1 MAIYDHKYGELKYYR
16 VFRAWGGE
24 EYQEYVRI
32 KDDPKAAYEE
42 AKAID
47 QRLADEQMAYAR
59 SRVRTAEYHIHA
71 DGHIR
76 GLRRVTVTRKGR
88 QPSEVYELRI
98 NVPWSDQIKRTTIS
112 ISVHGE
118 DKAFELAIKKI
129 CDFYEL
135 PVDGDT
141 AQAMRACQRAY
152 LDDQDDSLAQAAG
165 QALNKAKDKAKE
177 ELDRLT
183 GGLLKGFKRFTA

>member
-1 MAIYDHKYGELKYYR
+1 MAIYDHKYGDLSYYR
-16 VFRAWGGE
+16 VFRAWGGK

-32 KDDPKAAYEE
+32 KDDPKAAYAE
-42 AKAID
+42 AKQID
-47 QRLADEQMAYAR
+47 QRLAREQLAYAR
-59 SRVRTAEYHIHA
+59 TRVRTADYHIHA

-88 QPSEVYELRI
+88 QPSEVFELRI
-98 NVPWSDQIKRTTIS
+98 NVPWIDQIKRTTIS

-118 DKAFELAIKKI
+118 EKAFELAIRKI
-129 CDFYEL
+129 SDFYEL

-141 AQAMRACQRAY
+141 AEAMRACRNVY
-152 LDDQDDSLAQAAG
+152 LTEQDESLAQAAG
-165 QALNKAKDKAKE
+165 QALNKARVE
-177 ELDRLT
+177 IDRLT